1 MSLDVSDAI
10 ALAKDLLQASS
21 DFQAHDPDLAA
32 EFAGR
37 AFEICD
43 DFGIDRALIGDNPS
57 NDAVDQLLE
66 SETETASVPA
76 TPVTGP
82 AEAMPSDLDDD
93 ARQTSDQLSALLQQQ
108 ARVLRNARDNEAAVE
123 RPKAAKRSFWRF
135 GRSAHQPFGTLQSA

>member
-10 ALAKDLLQASS
+10 ELARDLLQTSS

-43 DFGIDRALIGDNPS
+43 DFGIDRALIGDS
-57 NDAVDQLLE
+57 ATIDAVDQPLE
-66 SETETASVPA
+66 GETETVSVPA
-76 TPVTGP
+76 TPVTDS
-82 AEAMPSDLDDD
+82 AEVMPGDLDDD

-108 ARVLRNARDNEAAVE
+108 ARVLRNARENGAAIE

-135 GRSAHQPFGTLQSA
+135 GRSAQQPFGALQSA